1 MNDEIFILSIRISNI
16 SIDFPIILKS
26 QDIPSK
32 MLYWQTNT
40 WHLTQYLN
48 VSLLITWFFWSITFI
63 PINTLCST
71 FRILEKI
78 AVHWPLVADSTALST
93 SGTYSLILYE
103 IWSCSVCCW
112 ANLSRSD
119 RKINY
124 LSDNYKYYYA
134 KYYASFLIF

>member
-1 MNDEIFILSIRISNI
+1 MSKDGYCILDKYKMNIMYNILRRRHLFIQYVILNDEIFILSIRKSNI

-71 FRILEKI
+71 FRTLEKI
-78 AVHWPLVADSTALST
+78 AVHRPLGADSTALST
-93 SGTYSLILYE
+93 SGTYSLILFE
-103 IWSCSVCCW
+103 I
-112 ANLSRSD
+112 
-119 RKINY
+119 
-124 LSDNYKYYYA
+124 
-134 KYYASFLIF
+134 